1 MKNSKWI
8 DLVLNSLPLLGMNR
22 AHQFGKTG
30 HVQQKLDL
38 MCFRELHA
46 APSHTWLRNHCR
58 LNLLA
63 VTHLI

>member
-8 DLVLNSLPLLGMNR
+8 DLVLDSLPLSRMNQ
-22 AHQFGKTG
+22 AHQFGKTR
-30 HVQQKLDL
+30 HVQQKFDL
-38 MCFRELHA
+38 MCLHEPHV

>member
-1 MKNSKWI
+1 
-8 DLVLNSLPLLGMNR
+8 MNR

-38 MCFRELHA
+38 MCLCEPYV

-58 LNLLA
+58 
-63 VTHLI
+63 

>member
-1 MKNSKWI
+1 MP
-8 DLVLNSLPLLGMNR
+8 NSLPLTGMNR

-38 MCFRELHA
+38 MCLREPYV

-58 LNLLA
+58 
-63 VTHLI
+63 

>member
-8 DLVLNSLPLLGMNR
+8 GLVLNSLPLLGMNR

-58 LNLLA
+58 
-63 VTHLI
+63 